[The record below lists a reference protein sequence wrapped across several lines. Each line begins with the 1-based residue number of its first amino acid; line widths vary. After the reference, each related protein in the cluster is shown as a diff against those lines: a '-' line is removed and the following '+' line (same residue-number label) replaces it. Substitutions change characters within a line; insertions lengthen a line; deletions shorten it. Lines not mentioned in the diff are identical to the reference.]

1 MSKSKGI
8 AKDTIDRA
16 KVGTCVSLHCQMCR
30 FEKFQEMQR
39 ADAEAKRNR
48 DANAAAIAA
57 LSGNKTARP
66 K

>member
-1 MSKSKGI
+1 MDVHKISSKMPIEISAELDFFK
-8 AKDTIDRA
+8 
-16 KVGTCVSLHCQMCR
+16 
-30 FEKFQEMQR
+30 EMQR

-57 LSGNKTARP
+57 LSSKSTRP